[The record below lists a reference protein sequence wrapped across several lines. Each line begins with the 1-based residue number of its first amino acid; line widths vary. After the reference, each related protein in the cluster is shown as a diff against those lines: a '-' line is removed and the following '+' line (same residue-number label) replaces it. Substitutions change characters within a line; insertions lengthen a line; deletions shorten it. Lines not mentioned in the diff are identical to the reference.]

1 MTAFAHVDFPAQHP
15 GVARAERTLEL
26 LTPALRALAGLGAPV
41 VRAFDAWL
49 ARRREAR
56 ADQQYW
62 NAALSDA
69 RIMADISRAMS
80 AQAADVQAYWPERG

>member
-1 MTAFAHVDFPAQHP
+1 MTSITHTDLSVLHP
-15 GVARAERTLEL
+15 GIARAERTVQFPSPVLNTL
-26 LTPALRALAGLGAPV
+26 SVLGAPL

-80 AQAADVQAYWPERG
+80 AQTDEQSCWTRG